1 MLPRWLTA
9 LPRFAATW
17 RDEILV
23 VALGLAYQA
32 GVTGTFG
39 APRHHDEDQVVVR
52 IAAEQPRALA
62 VAETHAYT
70 EAEIVVNPVP
80 ARDRCRPCRRKA
92 HAATVAPV
100 PVVAPVVR
108 VAPMPRV
115 HVVVPAR
122 VRGERVP
129 SMVAGSD
136 AGENVAADVTAE
148 LDVRGVVVDT
158 GTLPEVRAS
167 IARARA
173 AMDEARVRAAV
184 QKALAAERSR
194 PRAFQGPGA

>member
-39 APRHHDEDQVVVR
+39 TPRHHRDEVVVR
-52 IAAEQPRALA
+52 IAAKQPRVLA
-62 VAETHAYT
+62 VAESHVTAEARVVT
-70 EAEIVVNPVP
+70 EHGP
-80 ARDRCRPCRRKA
+80 APAGCTPCRRRA
-92 HAATVAPV
+92 HAAKVPAVA
-100 PVVAPVVR
+100 VVAPTVR
-108 VAPMPRV
+108 VGPMPRV
-115 HVVVPAR
+115 HAVVPVRVRAAR
-122 VRGERVP
+122 VRQV
-129 SMVAGSD
+129 MVGSD
-136 AGENVAADVTAE
+136 AGENVAADVTGE
-148 LDVRGVVVDT
+148 LDVAGVVVDT

-173 AMDEARVRAAV
+173 AMDEARLRAAV
-184 QKALAAERSR
+184 QKALAAERSL
-194 PRAFQGPGA
+194 PRAFQAPGA